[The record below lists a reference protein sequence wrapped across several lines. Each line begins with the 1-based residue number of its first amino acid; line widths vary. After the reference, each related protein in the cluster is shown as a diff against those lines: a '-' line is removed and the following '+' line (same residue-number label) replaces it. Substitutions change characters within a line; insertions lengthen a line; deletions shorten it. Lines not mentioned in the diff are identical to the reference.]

1 MRYVTRSIFKAIAA
15 MFIVLFAAGSLSA
28 CSTEKVDM
36 STYSAVIDVRT
47 PGEVTESGALEG
59 ALLYDWQG
67 PDFSSQISTLDPAA
81 NYFIYCR
88 SGNRAGQAI
97 EWLQQNGFT
106 GELTK
111 GGGLQ
116 DASAA
121 TGLPIVNG

>member
-1 MRYVTRSIFKAIAA
+1 MRYMTRSIFKAIAA

-47 PGEVTESGALEG
+47 PGEVAESGALEG

-67 PDFSSQISTLDPAA
+67 PDFASQISTLDPAA

-97 EWLQQNGFT
+97 EWLKQNGFT
-106 GELTK
+106 GELIN

-116 DASAA
+116 EASAA

>member
-1 MRYVTRSIFKAIAA
+1 MRYMIRNIFKAIAA
-15 MFIVLFAAGSLSA
+15 IFIVLFAAGSLSA

-47 PGEVTESGALEG
+47 PGEVAESGALEG

-67 PDFSSQISTLDPAA
+67 PDFANQISTLDPAA

-97 EWLQQNGFT
+97 EWLKQNGFT
-106 GELTK
+106 GELTN
-111 GGGLQ
+111 GGGLA
-116 DASAA
+116 DAQEL
-121 TGLPIVNG
+121 TGLDIVAG